1 MEQTARRSDR
11 IAAEVTSWP
20 GVEVQA
26 GRFGSLAF
34 VLGRRELGHLHG
46 ERVAHFAF
54 PREVRARLLAEGRV
68 VPHPVDSPGLAA
80 RALADDGDEAAVV
93 GLLRLNYER
102 IVERHGVPA
111 AG

>member
-1 MEQTARRSDR
+1 MEHTATNSDR
-11 IAAEVTSWP
+11 IAAEVSSWP
-20 GVEVQA
+20 GVEVHQ
-26 GRFGSLAF
+26 GQFGLAF
-34 VLGRRELGHLHG
+34 VLGKRELGHLHG

-54 PREVRARLLAEGRV
+54 PRAVRDGLLEQGRV

-80 RALADDGDEAAVV
+80 RPLAGDEDVAAVV
-93 GLLRLNYER
+93 ELLRLNYDR